1 MPIKCATKINIY
13 VVYVIN
19 FSGDKYV
26 KLVERI
32 GELEKEFELNRERIR
47 EYERRQIIVEYELTA
62 LKMMNRDLLSY
73 GIEDCDL

>member
-1 MPIKCATKINIY
+1 M
-13 VVYVIN
+13 
-19 FSGDKYV
+19 